1 MFLSNDF
8 EVRDLGP
15 VLARRRGIIIGFL
28 LVFLAL
34 AIALNIVTPP
44 AYRTAARLAILP
56 VAARSPVTGVALE
69 NPSPA
74 SENLTLLTTAER
86 IMSRDVLER
95 VAREV
100 RVRGIV
106 MGRPPKPAVAGGGSP
121 AMAHAATA
129 SEHVPNS
136 ADADPQLA
144 ADVDWLAKNV
154 FVRPIRDTRLVDV
167 VVEHYDAKAAA
178 EIANSVARIFVK
190 TQMDT
195 RREADT
201 DRLTALRQQITDL
214 RASIQESERRLY
226 GSRNTTLV
234 LADERNRRLAQ
245 AGTELSTAAI
255 RTRADLRVVEAQ
267 LALIAAFRRA
277 AAPDWSNPPV
287 QSEGMD
293 ELHRQLVS
301 SEARVG
307 EMRRLYRDQSPEV
320 SAAEAQAAAIRDAMR
335 RELQRAATD
344 LESQRDVLI
353 ARAEGF
359 EDAMARNERSLKAIN
374 DSSYKYSTVESE
386 LRSKKEL
393 YQLLLQKSQE
403 QDVASAIQP
412 ANVEIVQGA
421 AIPLDRVRPRKAMN
435 IALSLALG
443 LVFGGGT
450 AFSLEALRRT
460 IRTPQDVMHEL
471 RLPVLGMI
479 PRRNA

>member
-1 MFLSNDF
+1 MFLSHDF

-15 VLARRRGIIIGFL
+15 VLARRRGIILVFL

-34 AIALNIVTPP
+34 SIALNAVTPP

-56 VAARSPVTGVALE
+56 VASRSPVTGAPLE
-69 NPSPA
+69 TVSPA

-95 VAREV
+95 VARDL
-100 RVRGIV
+100 RNRGIV
-106 MGRPPKPAVAGGGSP
+106 MGRTTKLALADAGSQGVAN
-121 AMAHAATA
+121 AATSPPDA
-129 SEHVPNS
+129 SSTGSE
-136 ADADPQLA
+136 AQLV

-167 VVEHYDAKAAA
+167 VVEHYDARAAA
-178 EIANSVARIFVK
+178 EIANCVARIFVK
-190 TQMDT
+190 SQIDS
-195 RREADT
+195 RREADS
-201 DRLTALRQQITDL
+201 DRLTALRQQISDL

-226 GSRNTTLV
+226 GSRSTTLV

-255 RTRADLRVVEAQ
+255 RARADLRVVDAQ

-277 AAPDWSNPPV
+277 AAPDWSSPPV
-287 QSEGMD
+287 QTEGMD
-293 ELHRQLVS
+293 DLHRQLQAADS
-301 SEARVG
+301 RVG
-307 EMRRLYRDQSPEV
+307 EMRRQYRDQSPEV
-320 SAAEAQAAAIRDAMR
+320 IGAEAQAASVRDAMR
-335 RELQRAATD
+335 RELQKAASD
-344 LESQRDVLI
+344 LEGQRDVLI

-359 EDAMARNERSLKAIN
+359 EDAMMRNERSLKAVN

-386 LRSKKEL
+386 LRSKKDL
-393 YQLLLQKSQE
+393 YQVLVEKAQE
-403 QDVASAIQP
+403 QDVATAIQP
-412 ANVEIVQGA
+412 SNVEIVQGA
-421 AIPLDRVRPRKAMN
+421 AVPLDRVRPRKALN
-435 IALSLALG
+435 IGLGLALG

-450 AFSLEALRRT
+450 AFTLEALRRT